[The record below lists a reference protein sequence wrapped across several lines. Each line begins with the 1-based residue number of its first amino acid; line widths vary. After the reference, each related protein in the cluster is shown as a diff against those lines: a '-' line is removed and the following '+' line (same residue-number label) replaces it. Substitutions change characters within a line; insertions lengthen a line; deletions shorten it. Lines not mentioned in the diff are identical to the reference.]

1 MIVSHSITISC
12 LENVYVLG
20 DTVLSLEGKQ
30 TIPFEK
36 QTSFPLMGLHCNL
49 TLSSTTCIGI
59 N

>member
-1 MIVSHSITISC
+1 MIVSHSITICC
-12 LENVYVLG
+12 LENVNVLG

-49 TLSSTTCIGI
+49 TLS
-59 N
+59 